1 MKQMK
6 FSKKKIVLIFAVVLI
21 LVFGYLQNNVL
32 TVSKYVYQNEN
43 LPDSFADF
51 RILQI
56 SDYHNKGGLF
66 WEQNFW
72 EVVVSL
78 EPDMI
83 VLTGDLLDSG
93 KKDAE
98 QAARIASECQVIA
111 PTYFITGNHE
121 FWVDEELLAQLLQEL
136 EDAGVTVLDNRAFYL
151 AAEESHEAG
160 GIALLGLSDRD
171 LNNETLRELTEE
183 IAAEHGKEEYIQIL
197 LAHEPQYINRYAACS
212 VDLVLAGHAH
222 GGQIRLPGV
231 GGIYAPDQGFW
242 PEYTE
247 GMHRVNDTT
256 MIVSRGIG
264 NSVFPLRLF
273 NYPELVLVTLQ
284 Q

>member
-1 MKQMK
+1 LKQMK
-6 FSKKKIVLIFAVVLI
+6 FGKKKIVLILAVVLI

-78 EPDMI
+78 EPDLI

-98 QAARIASECQVIA
+98 QAARIASECQGIA

-121 FWVDEELLAQLLQEL
+121 LWVDEELLAELMQEL

-151 AAEESHEAG
+151 AAEESDEAG

-183 IAAEHGKEEYIQIL
+183 IAAEHGEEEYIQIL
-197 LAHEPQYINRYAACS
+197 LAHEPQYINRYAACN

-222 GGQIRLPGV
+222 GGQIRLPGA